1 MTDVIK
7 LNWPANKIKNPVL
20 SKMWPAEPQE
30 PQDKSRRSPCKI
42 YFLVDHNLH
51 SCALYRLDKGKIS

>member
-30 PQDKSRRSPCKI
+30 PQDIGLPAK
-42 YFLVDHNLH
+42 Y
-51 SCALYRLDKGKIS
+51 ISS